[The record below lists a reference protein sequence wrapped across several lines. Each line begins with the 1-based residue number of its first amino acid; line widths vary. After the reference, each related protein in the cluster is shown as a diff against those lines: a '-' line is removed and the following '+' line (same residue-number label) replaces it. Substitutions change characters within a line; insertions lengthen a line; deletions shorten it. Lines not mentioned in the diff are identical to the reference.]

1 MNKQSL
7 ARQSP
12 GKGEELQNLKEKME
26 ADDTLPLKK
35 ADTNL
40 VFGVGNPD
48 TKILFIGEGPGYWE
62 NLKKEPFVGNAGKLL
77 DQVLRMINI
86 PRESVY
92 ITNIVHHRPPE
103 NRDHLPEEIFAYGKY
118 LDELIKI
125 IDPKVIITL
134 GRFSMGKFLPGAT
147 ISSIHGKVQRVKWKD
162 REIVV
167 VPMYH
172 PAAALRNGN
181 MMFSFK
187 DDFRKVPDILKL
199 VRESSSAKATDGQ
212 GKSEQ
217 MNLI

>member
-1 MNKQSL
+1 MSKF
-7 ARQSP
+7 
-12 GKGEELQNLKEKME
+12 EELQKLKEKME

-35 ADTNL
+35 GATRL
-40 VFGVGNPD
+40 VFGVGNAE
-48 TKILFIGEGPGYWE
+48 TEILFIGEGPGYWE
-62 NLKKEPFVGNAGKLL
+62 DQKGEPFVGNAGKLL
-77 DQVLRMINI
+77 DTVLRMIEL

-103 NRDHLPEEIFAYGKY
+103 NRDPLPEEISAYGKY
-118 LDELIKI
+118 LDELVKI

-162 REIVV
+162 KDIIV

-187 DDFRKVPDILKL
+187 DDFRKVPEILKL
-199 VRESSSAKATDGQ
+199 VKEEEKT
-212 GKSEQ
+212 KVKEKKEEVEQ